1 VIRSRVPIG
10 PVLAS
15 GLVGPL
21 VSAGV
26 AVPVLIVA
34 LIASFANNGS
44 EPVVYLLGFGA
55 CAWASVWSFERRMR
69 RTATVASPWI
79 VVCAP
84 ILLLVA
90 FVAVLWA
97 GVSVT
102 LAVRWVISRKS
113 A

>member
-1 VIRSRVPIG
+1 VVVRTPDATNGNCR
-10 PVLAS
+10 LATDR
-15 GLVGPL
+15 
-21 VSAGV
+21 GV
-26 AVPVLIVA
+26 
-34 LIASFANNGS
+34 
-44 EPVVYLLGFGA
+44 
-55 CAWASVWSFERRMR
+55 C
-69 RTATVASPWI
+69 T
-79 VVCAP
+79 